1 MTRKWRADQK
11 RTHTG
16 IWVCTLAKLKELAT
30 LRNKSMVAT
39 IDWLVNRELGIKEE
53 GS

>member
-1 MTRKWRADQK
+1 MTRKRRAGQK

-16 IWVCTLAKLKELAT
+16 IWVGTLAKLKELAA
-30 LRNKSMVAT
+30 LRNKSMVAM